1 MDDVFSKIVAI
12 ILGSIIFFVLP
23 LEFVSERQKNMV
35 QTYAY
40 SETMSFVNQICN
52 KGIVYEADYI
62 KYKNKLLMTGKILSV
77 EITHI
82 PGEAESVNDF
92 TNQFEKKLSEE
103 RCYKM
108 KKGDFIRIEVMDEK
122 DNPLIFYGGKIKDED
137 Y

>member
-23 LEFVSERQKNMV
+23 LEFVSERQNNMV

-52 KGIVYEADYI
+52 KGIVYETDYI
-62 KYKNKLLMTGKILSV
+62 KYKNKLLKTGKILSA

-82 PGEAESVNDF
+82 PGEEESVNDF

-103 RCYKM
+103 HCYKM